1 MTATT
6 LIVVPVLNRPD
17 NVAPLIE
24 SIESATPEPH
34 RVLFVADETDRDELA
49 AIAAAGAD
57 VLVVPKSK
65 VSYPCK
71 VNEAYRSTD
80 EPLLFLV
87 ADDVRF
93 HPGWLTAALRKM
105 DDVIQVV
112 GTNDLGNARVIAG
125 DHSTHT
131 LVTRAYCDDPGATA
145 DQAHAVLHEGYR
157 HWYCD
162 DELVGVAK
170 TRGVFAAASDSV
182 VEHFHPYHGKAKT
195 DATYK
200 LGERRRVDDRRLFRR
215 RSRLWT

>member
-1 MTATT
+1 MITT

-17 NVAPLIE
+17 SVAPLLE
-24 SIESATPEPH
+24 SIEAATPESH

-49 AIAAAGAD
+49 AIGATGAD
-57 VLVVPKSK
+57 VLVVAKSR

-71 VNEAYRSTD
+71 VNAAYRETS
-80 EPLLFLV
+80 EPLLFLA

-93 HPGWLTAALRKM
+93 HPGWLTAALRQL
-105 DDVIQVV
+105 DGAIQVV

-125 DHSTHT
+125 EHSTHT
-131 LVTRAYCDDPGATA
+131 LVTRVYCDDPGGTA
-145 DQAHAVLHEGYR
+145 DKPGMVLHEGYR

-170 TRGVFAAASDSV
+170 SRGVFAAAADSI
-182 VEHFHPYHGKAKT
+182 VEHFHPYHGKAER

-200 LGERRRVDDRRLFRR
+200 LGERRRADDRRLFRR